1 MSDFQDFARTVMGR
15 SFGSQNNSNQDPGKT
30 LAIAILMYPPQ
41 VAWFMD
47 NGAYPSEGYVNNK
60 EKIDW
65 INDEL
70 HRLNAYYGSPIYPGL
85 HSFGVRKSSKTRI
98 DRYGNLRT
106 TVVKKHRWEHWM
118 GNERATMLHL
128 TNERRFKVGTAI
140 NNYFIFNTIHS
151 LS

>member
-1 MSDFQDFARTVMGR
+1 
-15 SFGSQNNSNQDPGKT
+15 
-30 LAIAILMYPPQ
+30 MYPPQ

-128 TNERRFKVGTAI
+128 TNERQF
-140 NNYFIFNTIHS
+140 
-151 LS
+151 

>member
-1 MSDFQDFARTVMGR
+1 MSDFQDFARTVMGK
-15 SFGSQNNSNQDPGKT
+15 SFGSQNNSSQDPGKT
-30 LAIAILMYPPQ
+30 LAIATLMYPPQ

-128 TNERRFKVGTAI
+128 TKERPF
-140 NNYFIFNTIHS
+140 
-151 LS
+151 